1 MSPSGTT
8 AGLGLYEPKPY
19 QSDGGFSAPGL
30 ALTTGVG
37 VLVAVVMGVVA
48 AIVGQFF
55 YAIVI
60 FPLCIGA
67 AVGGVQ
73 TWAIRHTKIR
83 TPVVCGV
90 AGLVAGVVAV
100 ATMHYV
106 DYINFRQGMNEAAL
120 EEYALRAAIATASDA
135 EERQYLK
142 EVLAEFESDPEV
154 RAAMAVNSFTN
165 YLDWSARQGV
175 EISSAYGNSKGLN
188 LGYTGTYVYWG
199 VEALIVALISAAM
212 PRRRASAPFCVACDA
227 WKTERE
233 LGWLRAPAKVVG
245 EVVQSG
251 GLADLPATAGTS
263 DDQVG
268 ISAYECPLCTERQDV
283 VLEVNAITY
292 NNGSRDKSPTARA
305 IYPRQAAEELARY
318 FVSLEDTPLSAVTNT
333 AAATN
338 AQPTDS
344 LQTRELSRSRSA

>member
-8 AGLGLYEPKPY
+8 AGLGLYRAKPY
-19 QSDGGFSAPGL
+19 ENDGGFSVQGL

-55 YAIVI
+55 YAVFI
-60 FPLCIGA
+60 FPLFIGA
-67 AVGGVQ
+67 AVGAGQ

-83 TPVVCGV
+83 TPLACGA

-100 ATMHYV
+100 TTMHYV
-106 DYINFRQGMNEAAL
+106 DYVNFRQGMNEANF
-120 EEYALRAAIATASDA
+120 EEQSLREAIADTTDPK
-135 EERQYLK
+135 ERQYLH

-154 RAAMAVNSFTN
+154 VAAMQVNSFTS

-175 EISSAYGNSKGLN
+175 EISSAYGNSGGLN
-188 LGYTGTYVYWG
+188 LGHTGTFIYWG

-212 PRRRASAPFCVACDA
+212 ARRRAGAPFCVACDA

-233 LGWLRAPAKVVG
+233 LGWLLAPAKAVG

-251 GLADLPATAGTS
+251 RLAELPAMAGTS
-263 DDQVG
+263 DGQSS
-268 ISAYECPLCTERQDV
+268 ISVYECPSCPEQADV

-292 NNGSRDKSPTARA
+292 NHGTREKSPQARA
-305 IYPRQAAEELARY
+305 IYPRGAAADLTRY
-318 FVSLEDTPLSAVTNT
+318 FVSLEDTPISGNNDTAVARKVETV
-333 AAATN
+333 ADG
-338 AQPTDS
+338 Q
-344 LQTRELSRSRSA
+344 QTGELVASNR